1 MFEFLKIL
9 DKNKDINLKL
19 NTYLFEE
26 QQEY

>member
-1 MFEFLKIL
+1 MFEILKIL
-9 DKNKDINLKL
+9 DKNKDIDLKL

>member
-9 DKNKDINLKL
+9 DKNKDIDLKL